1 MASSTD
7 YKLYKPT
14 LLLTIEENAFAVL
27 IGSVTFLVIYGAVTR
42 SLADLVVVACL
53 GLAAMLCG
61 VIGDEIVFKIQNA
74 KETMIWQAW
83 AGYVLDYLAV
93 AGWVGFVKSNH
104 VWSGCVGLGVMA
116 GCSLLALYWFHR
128 PYRYALLSVC
138 PEDLDRYNR
147 LRYGRRLDKAAA
159 KGKRKRVLSL
169 FSRFIV
175 YKCINNNFDLGTD
188 FSSPADDAL
197 RTLDQLRLAR
207 LSFRYWFDRDYKV
220 ALNSE
225 IQNFGKMLDK
235 LADNMLAKYSA
246 SAVKEG
252 N

>member
-1 MASSTD
+1 M
-7 YKLYKPT
+7 T
-14 LLLTIEENAFAVL
+14 LAESICVLLKNAGIENAFIIDAPESTLDAGAVVIIPYSSDSEEFL
-27 IGSVTFLVIYGAVTR
+27 PIGTQYFQVRASAVTFPA
-42 SLADLVVVACL
+42 S
-53 GLAAMLCG
+53 
-61 VIGDEIVFKIQNA
+61 
-74 KETMIWQAW
+74 ETLIWQAW
-83 AGYVLDYLAV
+83 VGYVLDYLAV
-93 AGWVGFVKSNH
+93 AGWVGFVESDYI
-104 VWSGCVGLGVMA
+104 WSGCVGLGMMV
-116 GCSLLALYWFHR
+116 GCSILALWWFHR

-138 PEDLDRYNR
+138 PEDLDKYNR

-169 FSRFIV
+169 FSRFVV

-197 RTLDQLRLAR
+197 RTLEQLRLAR
-207 LSFRYWFDRDYKV
+207 ISFRYLFDKDYKL

-235 LADNMLAKYSA
+235 LADNMLAKYAA
-246 SAVKEG
+246 SAIKEG

>member
-1 MASSTD
+1 MADKTSFRV
-7 YKLYKPT
+7 YKPT
-14 LLLTIEENAFAVL
+14 LLLTVEENFFAVV
-27 IGSVTFLVIYGAVTR
+27 IGSVTFLAIYGAVTR

-61 VIGDEIVFKIQNA
+61 VIADEIVFKLQNA
-74 KETMIWQAW
+74 KETLIWQAW
-83 AGYVLDYLAV
+83 VGYVLDYLAV
-93 AGWVGFVKSNH
+93 AGWVGFVESDYI
-104 VWSGCVGLGVMA
+104 WSGCVGLVMMA
-116 GCSLLALYWFHR
+116 GCSILAIWWFHR

-138 PEDLDRYNR
+138 PEDLDSYNR

-159 KGKRKRVLSL
+159 RGKRKRVLSL
-169 FSRFIV
+169 FSRFVV
-175 YKCINNNFDLGTD
+175 YKCINNDFDLGTD

-207 LSFRYWFDRDYKV
+207 LSFRFWLDRDYKV

-225 IQNFGKMLDK
+225 IQNFGKMLEK
-235 LADNMLAKYSA
+235 LADNLIAKYAISTT
-246 SAVKEG
+246 KEA